1 MKGWKM
7 KLIRWQK
14 VGKRSSS
21 TAVASPINNN
31 NVNINNKLNSC
42 LKSSLLDS
50 DDSISMRSGSK
61 ESSSSVFV
69 SSGDDSSSSSVSADA
84 SSRHSIPSSNNVADT
99 DDHDPIAGSAN
110 SCTSNSANTTC
121 GSSNSSNKSRTRK
134 KKIVRFDVVQ
144 IRKYERTISDNPC
157 CSSGPPIGIGWKHGD
172 IKIINIH
179 EYEQSREY
187 GRVTN
192 LGMVLTR
199 EEREQLLMYWGVP
212 IPLIAGSTRAAS
224 KAKHQRRQTVINT
237 RKMFKLEK
245 AMELASRK
253 LKRALLIRSSSTTTT
268 KKHATGTIDENN
280 TDDDDDDDRLE
291 EEGIIPESMAHL
303 VSKSNNTLLLEN
315 DHRTAEDTMTASS
328 YSLDDNEN
336 KETEQ
341 IHNIHVTEPDDDI
354 IGKMDM
360 SVKTG
365 VTGKDANEVDKDVKD
380 DDDYTLGATT
390 LGNNS
395 AYTTPST
402 IEMEN
407 FYRELE
413 LELFGDE
420 TELPSFVGQTLE
432 VPLSKFTNTSS
443 SNANANNNGMVMKED
458 TSYHSGTSNSNPQS
472 AFVEKYRGVGPTPVF
487 AADDEYRNCLCNYSP
502 MYYNTNSAQQQHQQQ
517 QEIARTIN
525 YQHNNNYHNEVGE
538 DDYNCHP
545 FPNHPPQAGRYEP
558 THHSPV
564 DSNITN
570 NQRYHGHSFESAG
583 SNNDLNTHTTQNR
596 SMYGDPH
603 PQRMISYPRSGIYE
617 PMHRP
622 MNNNGNNYRRR
633 NGSFDDSTYNQTT
646 TKNQFLQSSSHEA
659 PMNENDYYN
668 YRRRNGSFDDCTY
681 NQTTTENQQSRHS
694 PLDEIVLGLYK

>member
-1 MKGWKM
+1 M
-7 KLIRWQK
+7 I
-14 VGKRSSS
+14 
-21 TAVASPINNN
+21 
-31 NVNINNKLNSC
+31 
-42 LKSSLLDS
+42 
-50 DDSISMRSGSK
+50 SISISI
-61 ESSSSVFV
+61 F
-69 SSGDDSSSSSVSADA
+69 
-84 SSRHSIPSSNNVADT
+84 HS
-99 DDHDPIAGSAN
+99 
-110 SCTSNSANTTC
+110 
-121 GSSNSSNKSRTRK
+121 
-134 KKIVRFDVVQ
+134 
-144 IRKYERTISDNPC
+144 
-157 CSSGPPIGIGWKHGD
+157 IGWKHGD
-172 IKIINIH
+172 IEIINIY

-212 IPLIAGSTRAAS
+212 IPIIAGSTRAAS
-224 KAKHQRRQTVINT
+224 KAKHQRRQTVVNT

-253 LKRALLIRSSSTTTT
+253 LKRALLIPSSSSGSST
-268 KKHATGTIDENN
+268 KKHTTGTIDENN
-280 TDDDDDDDRLE
+280 TDDDDDDDDDRLE
-291 EEGIIPESMAHL
+291 EEGIIPESIAHL

-365 VTGKDANEVDKDVKD
+365 VTGKDANEVDEDVED

-487 AADDEYRNCLCNYSP
+487 AADDEYRNCSCNYSP

-517 QEIARTIN
+517 QEITRTIN

-538 DDYNCHP
+538 DDYYCHP

-570 NQRYHGHSFESAG
+570 NQRYHGHSYESAG

-596 SMYGDPH
+596 SMYGDPD

-646 TKNQFLQSSSHEA
+646 TENQFLQSSSHET

-668 YRRRNGSFDDCTY
+668 YRRRNGSFDDSTY

-694 PLDEIVLGLYK
+694 PLDESGMQYHHHTQQFRSSSFPIEHSLANNSAESSSFRRGNADADYYHHHHCHHHQYNKYDGEPQIRNMPFHDHLSPNQWMEGNIDGERLSYNNATVTITEGTSP